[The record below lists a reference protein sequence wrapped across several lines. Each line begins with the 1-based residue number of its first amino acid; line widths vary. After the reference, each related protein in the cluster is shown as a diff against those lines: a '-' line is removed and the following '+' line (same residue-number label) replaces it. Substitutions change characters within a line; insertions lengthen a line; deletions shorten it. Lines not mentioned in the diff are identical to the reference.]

1 MLDVG
6 VGGGGVC
13 DVGQWVR
20 IGGVPNLIFAL
31 GIVCLLAFWVWG
43 SAMFVRQVG
52 MVGGGCV
59 GAYGRGGTVD
69 EVLECTYFW
78 FRLRY
83 GLSALIFAF
92 CSRFLGSAID
102 VRGGV

>member
-52 MVGGGCV
+52 MVGVWVHMGV
-59 GAYGRGGTVD
+59 GGTVD
-69 EVLECTYFW
+69 EVLECPYSW
-78 FRLRY
+78 FRLWY

-92 CSRFLGSAID
+92 CSRFLDSAID
-102 VRGGV
+102 V